1 MTPIEEIAQFLD
13 VPIEMNVELDRRL
26 LAVREIMEFD
36 VDSII
41 KLSRSAGENLDIR
54 LGGALIGSGEIVVS
68 ETTTGVRLT
77 DFRTRD

>member
-13 VPIEMNVELDRRL
+13 VPIDMNVELDRRL
-26 LAVREIMEFD
+26 LTVREVMEFD

-41 KLSRSAGENLDIR
+41 RLTKSAGENLDIR

-77 DFRTRD
+77 DFRTQD

>member
-1 MTPIEEIAQFLD
+1 MTPIEEIARFLD

-26 LAVREIMEFD
+26 LAMREVMAFD

-41 KLSRSAGENLDIR
+41 RLTKSAGENLDIR

-68 ETTTGVRLT
+68 ETTTGVRIT
-77 DFRTRD
+77 DFRTEG

>member
-26 LAVREIMEFD
+26 LTVREVMGFD

-41 KLSRSAGENLDIR
+41 RLTRSAGENLDIR
-54 LGGALIGSGEIVVS
+54 IGGALIGSGEIVVS

-77 DFRTRD
+77 DFRTEG

>member
-26 LAVREIMEFD
+26 LTVREVVEFD

-41 KLSRSAGENLDIR
+41 RLTRSAGENLDIR

-77 DFRTRD
+77 DFRTEG

>member
-1 MTPIEEIAQFLD
+1 MTPIEEIAQFLE

-26 LAVREIMEFD
+26 LTVREVMEFD

-41 KLSRSAGENLDIR
+41 KLTKSAGENLDIR

-77 DFRTRD
+77 DFRAQD

>member
-77 DFRTRD
+77 DFRTQD

>member
-26 LAVREIMEFD
+26 LTVREVMEFD

-41 KLSRSAGENLDIR
+41 RLTKSAGENLDIR

-77 DFRTRD
+77 DFRTQD

>member
-26 LAVREIMEFD
+26 LTVREVMEFD

-41 KLSRSAGENLDIR
+41 KLTKSAGENLDIR

-77 DFRTRD
+77 DFRTQD

>member
-1 MTPIEEIAQFLD
+1 MA
-13 VPIEMNVELDRRL
+13 
-26 LAVREIMEFD
+26 FD

-41 KLSRSAGENLDIR
+41 KLTRSAGENLDIR

-77 DFRTRD
+77 DFRTED

>member
-26 LAVREIMEFD
+26 LTVREVMGFD

-41 KLSRSAGENLDIR
+41 RLTRSAGENLDIR
-54 LGGALIGSGEIVVS
+54 IGGALIGSGEIVVS

-77 DFRTRD
+77 DFRTQD

>member
-13 VPIEMNVELDRRL
+13 VPIEMNVELDRRPIT
-26 LAVREIMEFD
+26 VREVMEFD

-41 KLSRSAGENLDIR
+41 KLTRSAGENLDIR

-77 DFRTRD
+77 DFRTQG

>member
-26 LAVREIMEFD
+26 LAMREVMAFD
-36 VDSII
+36 VDTVIR
-41 KLSRSAGENLDIR
+41 LTRSAGENLDIR

-68 ETTTGVRLT
+68 ETTTGIRIT
-77 DFRTRD
+77 DFRTEG

>member
-1 MTPIEEIAQFLD
+1 MTPIEEIAQFLE

-26 LAVREIMEFD
+26 LTVREVMEFD

-41 KLSRSAGENLDIR
+41 KLTKSAGENLDIR

-77 DFRTRD
+77 DFRTQV